1 MMLMI
6 IVCLIG
12 LLILL
17 AVTEF
22 LGEKKILKGE
32 RLRKFLHITAGS
44 FIAFWPWMISW
55 RTIQVLAVLML
66 AVMLGG
72 RYLGIL
78 KYHGRIRRV
87 TYGDIF
93 LAIAILIGSFI
104 AGHKV
109 FFTLAILEV
118 ALADG
123 FAAIVGLSYGKEWGY
138 KVFGYA
144 KTVVGTM
151 VFWIIS
157 VAILT
162 AGLLSVHDLFSFTDY
177 YYLLLLLPPLLT
189 LLENLAVFGVDNLI
203 VPLVTIAALRLFAS

>member
-1 MMLMI
+1 MLMI
-6 IVCLIG
+6 IVCLVG
-12 LLILL
+12 LFCLL
-17 AVTEF
+17 VITEF

-32 RLRKFLHITAGS
+32 HLRKFLHITAGS
-44 FIAFWPWMISW
+44 FIAFWPWLISW
-55 RTIQVLAVLML
+55 RSIQILAVLML
-66 AVMLGG
+66 GVVLAG

-78 KYHGRIRRV
+78 RYHGRIHRV

-93 LAIAILIGSFI
+93 LAIAILISSFI
-104 AGHKV
+104 AGHRV
-109 FFTLAILEV
+109 FFALAILEV

-157 VAILT
+157 IAILT
-162 AGLLSVHDLFSFTDY
+162 VGLLAAHDLFNFTDY

-203 VPLVTIAALRLFAS
+203 VPLVTIAALRLLS